1 MNRSDFT
8 RKHALAL
15 ATIGL
20 APLAALG
27 TLSLP
32 AKGADYGPPV
42 PAPPP
47 AYDMVDF
54 ASGWYVRGDV
64 AYAQETF
71 PKIAPS
77 FAADPSEPPIILP
90 GTVVNALQSVLNS
103 YSAGAGMGYKVNNW
117 FRTDL
122 VLDYRSEVQA
132 GLIGASVT
140 DPFCITDIIPNPV
153 QGPTFGLPVAAGWAN
168 CTPHLNTDIH
178 RWDLLANAY
187 IDIGTWQGFTP
198 YVGAGAGVAWARIKQ
213 SANWYQDN
221 GIPYQVST
229 GGFFFDYDRSLGT
242 MTYNFAWAL
251 MAGVSVAVMEHV
263 QVDVGYRYLN
273 LGTLS
278 GTSATGTSVTQRIT
292 ANEVRV
298 GLRYTI
304 D

>member
-1 MNRSDFT
+1 MDRKDFT

-15 ATIGL
+15 ATIGI

-27 TLSLP
+27 DLCLP
-32 AKGADYGPPV
+32 ANGADYGPPV
-42 PAPPP
+42 PPPPP

-77 FAADPSEPPIILP
+77 FAADPIEPPVILP
-90 GTVVNALQSVLNS
+90 GTVINPSQSSLNS
-103 YSAGAGMGYKVNNW
+103 YSAGAGMGYKINNW

-122 VLDYRSEVQA
+122 ILDYRSEVQS
-132 GLIGASVT
+132 GFIGTPVT
-140 DPFCITDIIPNPV
+140 DPFCITGISPDPNT
-153 QGPTFGLPVAAGWAN
+153 GFPVASAHGI

-178 RWDLLANAY
+178 RWDLLANGY

-198 YVGAGAGVAWARIKQ
+198 YVGAGAGVSWARLKQ
-213 SANWYQDN
+213 SVNWYMGN
-221 GIPYQVST
+221 GLPYQVNT

-251 MAGVSVAVMEHV
+251 MAGVSVAVLDHV
-263 QVDVGYRYLN
+263 QIDAGYRYLN

-278 GTSATGTSVTQRIT
+278 GISAATGAPISQRII

-298 GLRYTI
+298 GLRYMV

>member
-1 MNRSDFT
+1 MNRKDFT

-15 ATIGL
+15 TAIGF
-20 APLAALG
+20 APLAVLG
-27 TLSLP
+27 DLRLP
-32 AKGADYGPPV
+32 AYGADYGPPV
-42 PAPPP
+42 PPPPP

-77 FAADPSEPPIILP
+77 FAADPFEPPIILP
-90 GTVVNALQSVLNS
+90 GTVVNPSQSVLNS

-122 VLDYRSEVQA
+122 ILDYRSEVQS
-132 GLIGASVT
+132 GFTGTPVT
-140 DPFCITDIIPNPV
+140 CITQMTTP
-153 QGPTFGLPVAAGWAN
+153 QGGGPAYPSGWDQ

-178 RWDLLANAY
+178 RWDLLANGY

-198 YVGAGAGVAWARIKQ
+198 YVGAGAGVSWARIKQ
-213 SANWYQDN
+213 SVNWNMSN
-221 GIPYQVST
+221 GLPYQVNT
-229 GGFFFDYDRSLGT
+229 DGFFFDYDRSLGT

-251 MAGVSVAVMEHV
+251 MAGVSVAVMDHV
-263 QVDVGYRYLN
+263 QIDAGYRFLN

-278 GTSATGTSVTQRIT
+278 GTSATGTPVSQRII

-298 GLRYTI
+298 GLRYMI